1 MVISLSLPLLLDS
14 TENMIKFSSTSKTTI
29 NSMSE
34 TESKILSISK
44 KGLFMTIIDNIE
56 QSTVFTKISPELLH
70 HLMATKDNYFHG

>member
-34 TESKILSISK
+34 KESKILSVSK
-44 KGLFMTIIDNIE
+44 AGLFMTIIDNIE
-56 QSTVFTKISPELLH
+56 QSAIFTKISPEFLH
-70 HLMATKDNYFHG
+70 HLMASKDNYFHS